1 LLISAV
7 TCASLT
13 ELLRRLEY
21 SPTIVLIALL
31 EIKDVAL
38 LILLLFSVKSLA
50 KPVILVVEQVVL
62 RGKVV
67 KQSRH
72 LFSFRQG
79 PINSC
84 V

>member
-1 LLISAV
+1 LLVGAV

-13 ELLRRLEY
+13 ELLGRLEY

-38 LILLLFSVKSLA
+38 LIMLLFGIKSLA
-50 KPVILVVEQVVL
+50 KPVIFVVKQVVL

-67 KQSRH
+67 KQSRN
-72 LFSFRQG
+72 LFSFR
-79 PINSC
+79 
-84 V
+84 